1 MLRFY
6 LVKIYVKPLLW
17 CVFWLNNGMLNA
29 LKWIVKVL
37 GYVYTS
43 IRLIILCFR
52 IRKIS
57 RINDK
62 INQDKEIADAIK
74 AGDTKKI
81 AQLIEYYRQ
90 NYEGKD

>member
-1 MLRFY
+1 
-6 LVKIYVKPLLW
+6 
-17 CVFWLNNGMLNA
+17 MLNIDMLST
-29 LKWIVKVL
+29 LKKIVKAL

-43 IRLIILCFR
+43 IRLVILCFR

-90 NYEGKD
+90 NYEGKEK